1 MSARVRGRLVLP
13 ALHSLLASAA
23 RPLPYVVLRSGRCG
37 GCGARGIGF
46 AVLPGDAGGFCGT
59 HRGPCPMSS

>member
-1 MSARVRGRLVLP
+1 MSDRVHGRLVFT
-13 ALHSLLASAA
+13 ALHSLVASAV

-37 GCGARGIGF
+37 GCGAWGIGY

-59 HRGPCPMSS
+59 HREPCPLS